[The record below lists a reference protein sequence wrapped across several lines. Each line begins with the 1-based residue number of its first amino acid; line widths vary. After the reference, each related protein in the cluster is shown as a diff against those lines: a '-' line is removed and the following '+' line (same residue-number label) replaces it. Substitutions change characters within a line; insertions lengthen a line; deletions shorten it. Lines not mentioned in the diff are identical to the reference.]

1 MAKAKNHKTQEPL
14 RIIPLGGLDGI
25 GKNMTAF
32 EYAND
37 MILVDA
43 GLMFPDDDMF
53 GVDLVLPD
61 YTYVLENEDKLR
73 GIIITHGHEDHTGSL
88 PYLLK
93 DLIHK
98 VPILSSKLT
107 LGLVEGKLAEH
118 KINKPQFQ
126 PVSDGERVRL
136 GAFDVEFFSMTHS
149 IPGALGVFIRT
160 PQGSVLHTGDFKLD
174 QTPIDGVLPNYH
186 AINLFATEGIDLL
199 LSDSTNATVPG
210 FTKSEAS
217 VGGELRHI
225 IKNAPGRVFVA
236 SFSSHIHRLQQI
248 CDIAHDTG
256 RKVVVTGRSMLTNT
270 RVARELGYLHVS
282 DDDIIDA
289 YDLDDFPGERIVV
302 LCTGSQGEP
311 LSALARMARGEHRA
325 LSISENATVIISATP
340 VPGNE
345 KSVQSIINSLAKIGC
360 EVYDRNN
367 AHVHVSGHGSQEEL
381 KLMLAMTAPKYFMPV
396 HGEALHLRAHAA
408 LARTMGW
415 DSQHIFVL
423 DNGDSLEMR
432 EGRVRRGAAVESG
445 TVYVDGG
452 LVGDTEPQVLRDRQ
466 RLSQDGIVSCVVAV
480 NARSR
485 KAEDVQIS
493 SRGVSFANDED
504 LQRELDTLVRK
515 TVERDGQSRVPV
527 ESTRKDVRNAL
538 SNLLWAKTHTRPMVI
553 SVVMEV

>member
-1 MAKAKNHKTQEPL
+1 
-14 RIIPLGGLDGI
+14 
-25 GKNMTAF
+25 
-32 EYAND
+32 
-37 MILVDA
+37 
-43 GLMFPDDDMF
+43 
-53 GVDLVLPD
+53 
-61 YTYVLENEDKLR
+61 
-73 GIIITHGHEDHTGSL
+73 
-88 PYLLK
+88 
-93 DLIHK
+93 
-98 VPILSSKLT
+98 
-107 LGLVEGKLAEH
+107 
-118 KINKPQFQ
+118 
-126 PVSDGERVRL
+126 
-136 GAFDVEFFSMTHS
+136 
-149 IPGALGVFIRT
+149 
-160 PQGSVLHTGDFKLD
+160 
-174 QTPIDGVLPNYH
+174 
-186 AINLFATEGIDLL
+186 
-199 LSDSTNATVPG
+199 
-210 FTKSEAS
+210 
-217 VGGELRHI
+217 
-225 IKNAPGRVFVA
+225 VA

-270 RVARELGYLHVS
+270 RVARDLGYLHVS
-282 DDDIIDA
+282 GDDIIDA
-289 YDLDDFPGERIVV
+289 YDLDDFPSERIVV

-311 LSALARMARGEHRA
+311 LSALARMARGEHRS
-325 LSISENATVIISATP
+325 LSINENDTVIISATP

-381 KLMLAMTAPKYFMPV
+381 KLMLAMTSPKYFMPV

-423 DNGDSLEMR
+423 DNGDSLEVR
-432 EGRVRRGAAVESG
+432 EGRGRRGAAVESG

-504 LQRELDTLVRK
+504 LKRELDTLVRK